1 MISVPAPED
10 ISRCLARPE
19 WDSRSGNLTFTCT
32 NGKVIYF
39 KVSAEVNEE
48 VLSPAKWE
56 ILPGGIVRGMA
67 GGFELRLEFKAVPGH
82 DNARAAVT
90 CISNLTAL
98 KAKFG
103 GFRFSAAEKI
113 LPACSSDLR
122 IYKEGWAMTS
132 PAASVR
138 YGEKEFYLNPDYKP
152 FATSVPATYDDKTP
166 NRFVANY
173 TVILNDKTSGENVL
187 AGFISTEAQ
196 AGRFDIELDAKG
208 LASFDAVCD
217 GDGIELAPGEQINS
231 EELVVMSGTDG
242 YSLLEAFAWLWGA
255 RMKAITWNHIPTGW
269 CSWTYY
275 FERITQAD
283 MLENSSWLRDHRQDY
298 PLEYVQMDDGYQA
311 ALGDW
316 LMCDSRKVPDGLEF
330 LAGKIKSEGFKP
342 GIWVAPFLVAECSQL
357 YTAHAEWMVKDK
369 NGQTVWA
376 MPDWRGSRVAILDCT
391 KPEACAWLTETF
403 ATLSRYG
410 FEYVKLDF
418 LVHEAGI
425 LALGG
430 VYADPRATRVQAIRR
445 GLQAIRKGMGDDKFI
460 LGCTNVLGAGV
471 GIINGC
477 RISTDFL
484 PSWNIN
490 GEPYKEA
497 PTLPNVFRNVINRRY
512 MHGRLWVND
521 ADAHIARI
529 DNNKLT
535 EDEVRMFTAALWIT
549 GGMILTGDR
558 FSTLVEERGRLF
570 QMLLKDLDAFDDV
583 RTLDLFEEEYPAIWL
598 GRSTKDNGRIVIGA
612 FNFDETPKTLR
623 VELNQ
628 AGFPA
633 GSKAKVREFWSQEY
647 LGEIDGS
654 LQSELKAHS
663 CKIFLL
669 EA

>member
-1 MISVPAPED
+1 MIRFPVPAD
-10 ISRCLARPE
+10 IYRQLAKPD
-19 WDSRSGNLTFTCT
+19 WDSRSNTLSFTRT
-32 NGKVIYF
+32 DGKITRF
-39 KVSAEVNEE
+39 RISAEVNGKM
-48 VLSPAKWE
+48 LSPDAWETLPAGEAKG
-56 ILPGGIVRGMA
+56 LA
-67 GGFELRLEFKAVPGH
+67 DGFEIQLGFKAVAGQEK
-82 DNARAAVT
+82 RLAAVASIT
-90 CISNLTAL
+90 NLTSDKVKL
-98 KAKFG
+98 G
-103 GFRFSAAEKI
+103 GFRFSAVDKI
-113 LPACSSDLR
+113 LSASSPDLR

-152 FATSVPATYDDKTP
+152 FATSVPAIYDDKIP

-173 TVILNDKTSGENVL
+173 AVVLNDRNSSENIL
-187 AGFISTEAQ
+187 IGFISSEAQ
-196 AGRFDIELDAKG
+196 AGHFNLKMDATR
-208 LASFDAVCD
+208 LTAFDAVCD
-217 GDGIELAPGEQINS
+217 CDGIELAPGERVES
-231 EELVVMSGTDG
+231 EELVLMHGTEG
-242 YSLLEAFAWLWGA
+242 YSLLETFAWLWGA
-255 RMKAITWNHIPTGW
+255 RMKAVTWSHIPTGW

-283 MLENSSWLRDHRQDY
+283 MLENASWLRDHKLDY

-316 LMCDSRKVPDGLEF
+316 LVCDHKKFPDGLEF
-330 LAGKIKSEGFKP
+330 LAREIKTAGFKP

-357 YTAHAEWMVKDK
+357 YAAHPEWTVKDES
-369 NGQTVWA
+369 GQTAWA
-376 MPDWRGSRVAILDCT
+376 MPDWRGSCVAILDCT
-391 KPEACAWLTETF
+391 RPEACAWLTETF
-403 ATLSRYG
+403 ATLAGYG

-430 VYADPRATRVQAIRR
+430 VYADPKATRVQAIRR

-521 ADAHIARI
+521 ADAHIARV

-535 EDEVRMFTAALWIT
+535 ENEVRMFTAALWIA

-570 QMLLKDLDAFDDV
+570 QMLLKDLDAFNDV
-583 RTLDLFEEEYPAIWL
+583 RPLDLFEEEYPALWL
-598 GRSTKDNGRIVIGA
+598 GKNRQNAGQIAIGA
-612 FNFDETPKTLR
+612 FNFGETSKTLR
-623 VELNQ
+623 VELTQ
-628 AGFPA
+628 AGFPS
-633 GSKAKVREFWSQEY
+633 GSKVKVRELWSQECP
-647 LGEIDGS
+647 GEINGA
-654 LQSELKAHS
+654 LQTELKAHS

>member
-1 MISVPAPED
+1 MINVPVPENM
-10 ISRCLARPE
+10 SGLLAKPG
-19 WDSRSGNLTFTCT
+19 WDSRSGALSFTLP
-32 NGKVIYF
+32 GGRVVRFRI
-39 KVSAEVNEE
+39 SAEVNDKM
-48 VLSPAKWE
+48 LSPSDWEMLPDGGAKG
-56 ILPGGIVRGMA
+56 LADGFGIQLG
-67 GGFELRLEFKAVPGH
+67 FKAVEGRE
-82 DNARAAVT
+82 NSFAVVAS
-90 CISNLTAL
+90 IINLTPV

-103 GFRFSAAEKI
+103 GFHFSAVDK
-113 LPACSSDLR
+113 LVPAAGPALR

-138 YGEKEFYLNPDYKP
+138 YGEKEFFLNPDYKP

-166 NRFVANY
+166 NRYDANY
-173 TVILNDKTSGENVL
+173 AVVLNDKSSGETVL
-187 AGFISTEAQ
+187 AGFISSENQVT
-196 AGRFDIELDAKG
+196 RFALELDAQG
-208 LASFDAVCD
+208 LSSFEAVCD
-217 GDGIELAPGEQINS
+217 GDGIEFASGERLDS
-231 EELVVMSGTDG
+231 EEQVVMSGAEG
-242 YSLLEAFAWLWGA
+242 YDLLAAFAALWGM
-255 RMKAITWNHIPTGW
+255 RMKAVTWDHIPTGW

-283 MLENSSWLRDHRQDY
+283 MLENASWLHDHKQEY

-316 LMCDSRKVPDGLEF
+316 LVCDQKKFPDGLEF
-330 LAGKIKSEGFKP
+330 LAREIKQAGFKP

-369 NGQTVWA
+369 DGQTAWA

-391 KPEACAWLTETF
+391 RPEACDWLTETF
-403 ATLSRYG
+403 ATLARYG

-418 LVHEAGI
+418 LVHGAGI
-425 LALGG
+425 LSLGG
-430 VYADPRATRVQAIRR
+430 VYSDPKATRTQAIRR
-445 GLQAIRKGMGDDKFI
+445 GLQAIRNGMGDDKFI

-471 GIINGC
+471 GVINGC

-490 GEPYKEA
+490 GEPFKEA

-583 RTLDLFEEEYPAIWL
+583 RPIDLFDEEYPALWL
-598 GRSTKDNGRIVIGA
+598 GRSRKAGGRTVIGV
-612 FNFDETPKTLR
+612 FNFNETSKSLL
-623 VELNQ
+623 VELNK
-628 AGFPA
+628 AGFPP
-633 GSKAKVREFWSQEY
+633 GSKVKVCELWSQEC
-647 LGEIDGS
+647 LGEIETS
-654 LQSELKAHS
+654 FKTELKPHS
-663 CKIFLL
+663 CKVFLL